1 MAGPKKHEVPAKEA
15 NEARL
20 GTPPGHFLN
29 SDLESDT
36 ARFLAEVKESIRR
49 RKATRGRL
57 V

>member
-1 MAGPKKHEVPAKEA
+1 
-15 NEARL
+15 
-20 GTPPGHFLN
+20 LN

-49 RKATRGRL
+49 RKATRDRL